1 MTFFREARLIED
13 HHSLRGSHIFM
24 HQTMVRPEH
33 LGVIPDRITDAA
45 RPRPHVPALHLEGY
59 GFDRFA
65 FQLTE
70 LAYHVMEEMVPG
82 FAPRTALAKGGMKA
96 VQFVHKA
103 FDIAGIKRKLGDG
116 EHVPF
121 GPTGW

>member
-1 MTFFREARLIED
+1 
-13 HHSLRGSHIFM
+13 
-24 HQTMVRPEH
+24 MVRPEH
-33 LGVIPDRITDAA
+33 LGVIPDRVTNAA
-45 RPRPHVPALHLEGY
+45 LHRPHIPALHLEGH

-65 FQLTE
+65 FQMTE
-70 LAYHVMEEMVPG
+70 LAHHVVEEMVPG
-82 FAPRTALAKGGMKA
+82 LAPRKAIAKGSMKA

-103 FDIAGIKRKLGDG
+103 CDIAGLKRKLGDG